1 MRFEVV
7 VEILLK
13 IQRYY
18 ASFVNRILKNT
29 FKKKNSCERKM
40 DITDQYIHAQL

>member
-1 MRFEVV
+1 MRFKVV

-29 FKKKNSCERKM
+29 LKKNSCERKM